1 MLSEHSAAQ
10 SIFHPWPFSSSVE
23 LAFCV
28 HGCGS
33 SQPWLE
39 IIQENNS
46 GSSKKQNVDMSH
58 TKHTSPCDVTAAHV
72 STLMFLLAPHR
83 SSEGSN
89 LSTSSHMLWPQ
100 AHRGSICTWK
110 VQNFPG
116 HSRNSIVEHF
126 QCIRHCRQSSNLN
139 RVGGYSDKIAKLF
152 YRGDLSIY
160 NGLGTNP
167 LADAW

>member
-1 MLSEHSAAQ
+1 
-10 SIFHPWPFSSSVE
+10 
-23 LAFCV
+23 
-28 HGCGS
+28 
-33 SQPWLE
+33 
-39 IIQENNS
+39 
-46 GSSKKQNVDMSH
+46 MSH
-58 TKHTSPCDVTAAHV
+58 TKHTSPCDVTAVTREHTDV
-72 STLMFLLAPHR
+72 PPGTHR
-83 SSEGSN
+83 SSVGSN

-110 VQNFPG
+110 VQNFHG

-139 RVGGYSDKIAKLF
+139 CVGGYSDKIAKLF